1 MTPIITAFESSPD
14 RGRGLARDMRVRWAL
29 EEVGQPY
36 DVRLVSFKEMK
47 ESAHRR
53 LHPFG
58 QIPTYEED
66 DLTLFESGA
75 IVLHIAE
82 RHDGLLPSAATARTR
97 AIAWMFA
104 ALNTVEPPIVERSMA
119 AILERDKPW
128 YGERLT
134 ILDERVRVRLRELSI
149 RLGDADWLE
158 GEFNAGDLLMVT
170 VLRRLEGSGLLD
182 EFSILTDYVARGEA
196 RPAYRRA
203 FSAQLAVF
211 TDRASG

>member
-1 MTPIITAFESSPD
+1 MVTAPDSKVKGGEVSLDQVAQFQKAFDADPRNRQSMNAVCTTTVTKVALNRRKAVRNDMTFSVHLPENKITSQNGS
-14 RGRGLARDMRVRWAL
+14 GRC
-29 EEVGQPY
+29 
-36 DVRLVSFKEMK
+36 
-47 ESAHRR
+47 
-53 LHPFG
+53 
-58 QIPTYEED
+58 
-66 DLTLFESGA
+66 
-75 IVLHIAE
+75 
-82 RHDGLLPSAATARTR
+82 
-97 AIAWMFA
+97 WMFA

-170 VLRRLEGSGLLD
+170 VLRRLDGSGLVE
-182 EFSILTDYVARGEA
+182 EFPNLTAFVARGEA

-203 FSAQLAVF
+203 FDAQLAVF
-211 TDRASG
+211 QTGQGNSRG